1 MFSDSAGT
9 LLSCGTPWAPLGA
22 FSTDRGQRAGPWM
35 EPRPASGSWNEG
47 FTGRHRASEL
57 AEGAAPERSSV
68 GGAPTHA
75 QVRRAS
81 CFVSGSGGTG
91 TWPSAAGRGD
101 CCGHLC
107 FHPPGRSCNVQHF
120 PSLQDRR
127 CLWGESLCLVL
138 TCEALWKVL
147 EKAHWLWMRS
157 AVTRNPGL

>member
-1 MFSDSAGT
+1 
-9 LLSCGTPWAPLGA
+9 
-22 FSTDRGQRAGPWM
+22 M

-91 TWPSAAGRGD
+91 TWPSAAG
-101 CCGHLC
+101 
-107 FHPPGRSCNVQHF
+107 PGGLLWSLVFSPSRQVMQYAAF
-120 PSLQDRR
+120 PQLAGSAVSLG
-127 CLWGESLCLVL
+127 GESLLGVDL
-138 TCEALWKVL
+138 
-147 EKAHWLWMRS
+147 
-157 AVTRNPGL
+157 

>member
-91 TWPSAAGRGD
+91 TWPSAAG
-101 CCGHLC
+101 
-107 FHPPGRSCNVQHF
+107 PGGLLWSLVFSPSRQVMQYAAF
-120 PSLQDRR
+120 PQLAGSAVSLG
-127 CLWGESLCLVL
+127 GESLLGVDL
-138 TCEALWKVL
+138 
-147 EKAHWLWMRS
+147 
-157 AVTRNPGL
+157 

>member
-91 TWPSAAGRGD
+91 TWPSAAG
-101 CCGHLC
+101 
-107 FHPPGRSCNVQHF
+107 PGGLLWSLVFSPSRQVMQCAAF
-120 PSLQDRR
+120 PQLAGSVVSFG
-127 CLWGESLCLVL
+127 GESLLGVDL
-138 TCEALWKVL
+138 
-147 EKAHWLWMRS
+147 
-157 AVTRNPGL
+157 